1 MNCPYCLS
9 EVSEEAYV
17 CKTCS
22 RDLYLFKP
30 LMARIAEAEKKL
42 LEIPST
48 EAYEVRIAE
57 LESLLDEQQQRQVKR
72 TALNWVSDI
81 ALYLLVP
88 LLMLLVAHWLITVV
102 YDTKMIYLRIVS
114 MVLPLPFAYTL
125 FKGHAHK
132 LMPWFIGVAFLAI
145 ASVIGMSW
153 ITSLVDH
160 TPVWPQN
167 LFEWKEVLE
176 YSASI
181 AFSFLTGMLLGGVA
195 YAAKQKRRQAG
206 VLASIKKVVVAS
218 GDVRAQQG
226 VSVESVHGVL
236 KTLEGYGG
244 TIVALGTTAVSIYT
258 GLKGIVG
265 S

>member
-22 RDLYLFKP
+22 RDLYLLKP
-30 LMARIAEAEKKL
+30 MMSKVAALEEKL
-42 LEIPST
+42 AAIPSP
-48 EAYEVRIAE
+48 ELYELRIAE
-57 LESLLDEQQQRQVKR
+57 LENMVEEQHQKILKR
-72 TALNWVSDI
+72 SPIGWISDI
-81 ALYLLVP
+81 ALYLIVP
-88 LLMLLVAHWLITVV
+88 LLLLLLAHWLIAVV
-102 YDTKMIYLRIVS
+102 YDTKMIYLRIIS
-114 MVLPLPFAYTL
+114 MVLPLPFAYAL
-125 FKGHAHK
+125 FNKHAHK
-132 LMPWFIGVAFLAI
+132 VMPWFIGVIFLAI

-153 ITSLVDH
+153 ITSLVDNS
-160 TPVWPQN
+160 PVWPQN

-195 YAAKQKRRQAG
+195 YAAKQRARRAG
-206 VLASIKKVVVAS
+206 LASSMMKVAALNFQDGGAS
-218 GDVRAQQG
+218 LKN
-226 VSVESVHGVL
+226 VHGL
-236 KTLEGYGG
+236 MKTLQEYGG

-258 GLKGIVG
+258 GLKGIIG

>member
-9 EVSEEAYV
+9 EVSEEASV

-30 LMARIAEAEKKL
+30 MMLKIAGLEEKL
-42 LEIPST
+42 AAIPSS
-48 EAYEVRIAE
+48 ELYEFRIAE
-57 LESLLDEQQQRQVKR
+57 LEHLLEEQSQKLEERSLFK
-72 TALNWVSDI
+72 WISDI

-88 LLMLLVAHWLITVV
+88 LLLLLFSHWIIAVV
-102 YDTKMIYLRIVS
+102 YDTKMIYLRIIS
-114 MVLPLPFAYTL
+114 MLVPLPFAYFL
-125 FKGHAHK
+125 FKSHAHK
-132 LMPWFIGVAFLAI
+132 LLPWFIGVVFLAI

-160 TPVWPQN
+160 SPVWPQN

-195 YAAKQKRRQAG
+195 YASKQRLRRTG
-206 VLASIKKVVVAS
+206 LLDSMMKLASINLKDGGAS
-218 GDVRAQQG
+218 LRN
-226 VSVESVHGVL
+226 VHGL
-236 KTLEGYGG
+236 MKTLQEYGG
-244 TIVALGTTAVSIYT
+244 SVVALGTTAVSIYT
-258 GLKGIVG
+258 GLKGIIG

>member
-9 EVSEEAYV
+9 EVSEEAHV

-30 LMARIAEAEKKL
+30 MMAKVADLEGKL
-42 LEIPST
+42 AAVINT
-48 EAYEVRIAE
+48 EFYELRIAE
-57 LESLLDEQQQRQVKR
+57 LEQQLEDQNEQLEKISAFQ
-72 TALNWVSDI
+72 WMSDI
-81 ALYLLVP
+81 AIYLIIPLV
-88 LLMLLVAHWLITVV
+88 LLLVAHWLIAVV
-102 YDTKMIYLRIVS
+102 YDTKMIYLRIIS
-114 MVLPLPFAYTL
+114 MVLPLPFAYAL
-125 FKGHAHK
+125 FKKHSHK
-132 LMPWFIGVAFLAI
+132 VLPWFVGVIFLAI

-160 TPVWPQN
+160 SPVWPQN

-195 YAAKQKRRQAG
+195 YAAKQRVRRAG
-206 VLASIKKVVVAS
+206 LVSSMMKVAALNFKDGGASLKN
-218 GDVRAQQG
+218 
-226 VSVESVHGVL
+226 VHGL
-236 KTLEGYGG
+236 MKTMQEYGG
-244 TIVALGTTAVSIYT
+244 TVVALGTTAVSIYT
-258 GLKGIVG
+258 GLKGIIG

>member
-9 EVSEEAYV
+9 EVSEDAYV

-30 LMARIAEAEKKL
+30 LMAKVADLEQQIAQIPNTQAYQL
-42 LEIPST
+42 RLE
-48 EAYEVRIAE
+48 E
-57 LESLLDEQQQRQVKR
+57 LELLLDEQQRKQVKR
-72 TALNWVSDI
+72 SVGNWVSDI
-81 ALYLLVP
+81 LLYLIVP
-88 LLMLLVAHWLITVV
+88 LILLLLAHWLIAVV
-102 YDTKMIYLRIVS
+102 YDTKMLYLRIIS
-114 MVLPLPFAYTL
+114 MVLPLPFAYAL

-132 LMPWFIGVAFLAI
+132 LLPWFVGVVVLAI

-160 TPVWPQN
+160 SPVWPQN

-195 YAAKQKRRQAG
+195 YASKQRRRKAALLQTLSAG
-206 VLASIKKVVVAS
+206 SASLQNI
-218 GDVRAQQG
+218 
-226 VSVESVHGVL
+226 HGL
-236 KTLEGYGG
+236 MKSLQEYGG
-244 TIVALGTTAVSIYT
+244 TVVALGTTAVSIYT
-258 GLKGIVG
+258 GLKGIIG